1 MENGSDIQ
9 PATQES
15 VWAAFRETDRMFKES
30 DERFDRRN
38 AEFEKKIKK
47 SRRDFDKQLKA
58 SREDFDKQLKASR
71 EDFEKKFKESREDY
85 DRRSADLN
93 KQLKEL
99 SEQVGGWGNSHGLFA
114 EEYFINSFKNGAQT
128 FFGEQF
134 DDYEN
139 NLKGIEPGFK
149 DEYDFVFFNCQ
160 SIGIVEVKFKARD
173 KDVDKVIKKAK
184 TFRINYPKYHNHR
197 FYLGLAA
204 LTFED
209 HVEQNCIDQGIALI
223 KQVGDTV
230 VINDEHLKVY

>member
-1 MENGSDIQ
+1 MENLSNIQ

-15 VWAAFRETDRMFKES
+15 VWAAFRETDRMLKES
-30 DERFDRRN
+30 SERFERRN
-38 AEFEKKIKK
+38 AEFEKKIEK
-47 SRRDFDKQLKA
+47 

-71 EDFEKKFKESREDY
+71 EDYDRRSAEFDKKFEELRADY

-114 EEYFINSFKNGAQT
+114 EEYFINSFKNGVQT
-128 FFGEQF
+128 FFGEHF

-184 TFRINYPKYHNHR
+184 TFRINYPKYQSHR

-209 HVEQNCIDQGIALI
+209 QVEQSCIEQGIAVI

-230 VINDEHLKVY
+230 VINDEHLQVY